1 MMSDL
6 SRRDFFLTSAAVV
19 AATGA
24 VATRNTAVAA
34 EGGSGEGDPFRY
46 CLNTSTISKCQYQG
60 KLVDVV
66 AEVEIAAKAGY
77 TGIEPWIR
85 GLDAFVKNGGVLSD
99 LRKRIAD
106 AGLTVESAIGFAA
119 FLHEDEAERKKG
131 LEEAK
136 RCMGMVREIGGE
148 RLAAPPVGVTDKTG
162 LDLLQLS
169 ERYRALCEVGQTEGV
184 YPQLELWGF
193 SKTLSRMGEAA
204 FVGIEAAHP
213 RACFLLDIYHIYKG
227 GSAFEGLNMFAGRR
241 MYNFH
246 VNDYPADPP
255 RDKINDAARVYC
267 GDGIAPLGDIF
278 RTLRDGG
285 YRGPL
290 SLELFNPNYWKQDGL
305 EVAQTGLEK
314 TKAAVAKALA
324 QQSVEKP

>member
-1 MMSDL
+1 MAFDL
-6 SRRDFFLTSAAVV
+6 SRRDFFLTSAAV
-19 AATGA
+19 AATG
-24 VATRNTAVAA
+24 VVAA
-34 EGGSGEGDPFRY
+34 RSEVTAADAKPAPGGGDPFRY

-60 KLVDVV
+60 KNVDVV

-77 TGIEPWIR
+77 TGIEPWLR
-85 GLDAFVKNGGVLSD
+85 GLDAYVKNGGVLSD

-136 RCMGMVREIGGE
+136 RCMGIVREIGGE

-169 ERYRALCEVGQTEGV
+169 ERYRALCEIGQQEGV
-184 YPQLELWGF
+184 SPQLELWGF
-193 SKTLSRMGEAA
+193 SKTLSRLGEAA
-204 FVGIEAAHP
+204 FVGIESAHP
-213 RACFLLDIYHIYKG
+213 KACFLLDIYHIYKG
-227 GSAFEGLNMFAGRR
+227 GSGFEGLNMFAGRR

-267 GDGIAPLGDIF
+267 GDGIAPLTEIF

-285 YRGPL
+285 YRGAL

-305 EVAQTGLEK
+305 EVAKTGLEK
-314 TKAAVAKALA
+314 TRAAVAKALA
-324 QQSVEKP
+324 

>member
-1 MMSDL
+1 MPFDL
-6 SRRDFFLTSAAVV
+6 SRREFFLTSTAMV
-19 AATGA
+19 AATG
-24 VATRNTAVAA
+24 TVAA
-34 EGGSGEGDPFRY
+34 RSEVRAADAKSSPTGGGPFRY
-46 CLNTSTISKCQYQG
+46 CLNTSTIRECQYQG
-60 KLVDVV
+60 KKVDAVS
-66 AEVEIAAKAGY
+66 EVEIAAKAGY

-85 GLDAFVKNGGVLSD
+85 SLDTYTKSGGSLSD

-136 RCMGMVREIGGE
+136 RCMALVREIGGE
-148 RLAAPPVGVTDKTG
+148 RLAAPPVGVTDRTG
-162 LDLLQLS
+162 LDLFKLA
-169 ERYRALCEVGQTEGV
+169 ERYHALCEVGQQEGV

-193 SKTLSRMGEAA
+193 SKTLSRLGEAA

-213 RACFLLDIYHIYKG
+213 KACFLLDVYHIYKG

-255 RDKINDAARVYC
+255 RDKINDAARVFC
-267 GDGIAPLGDIF
+267 GDGIAPLTDIF

-285 YRGPL
+285 YRGAL
-290 SLELFNPNYWKQDGL
+290 SLELFNPTYWKQDGL
-305 EVAQTGLEK
+305 EVAKTGLEK

-324 QQSVEKP
+324 